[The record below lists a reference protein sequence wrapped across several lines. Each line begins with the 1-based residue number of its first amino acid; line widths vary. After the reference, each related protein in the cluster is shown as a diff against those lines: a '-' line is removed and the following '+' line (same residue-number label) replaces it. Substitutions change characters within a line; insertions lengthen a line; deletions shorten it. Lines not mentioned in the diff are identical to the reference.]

1 MSIPLAD
8 ARPFHHS
15 RPEFTPL
22 GPVLGAEVSGI
33 DLRRPLDT
41 SAVNDI
47 KDALFRHKVLIFR
60 NQDITH
66 AEHIRFGRYFG
77 ELEGHPVTAHVPG
90 HPEILH
96 IEAGD
101 GLKLTDKVLPFLR
114 PANKWHTDVTF
125 REKPSFAG
133 ILRARA
139 LPEIGGDTLFADT
152 SAIYND
158 FPDDIKIR
166 IENLDAEHDILQS
179 FGWRITEDKRTQ
191 LRQEHPPQI
200 HPVVRRHPVTGE
212 RHLFVNHVF
221 TTRIVGLPE
230 EESKELLAYLIDRV
244 KTPEYQVRV
253 RWSPNAITVWDNQ
266 ATQHY
271 AILDYWPAERV
282 MERVTVAGTDRPRR

>member
-1 MSIPLAD
+1 MPAPQAA
-8 ARPFHHS
+8 ARPAPLS
-15 RPEFTPL
+15 RPRFTPL
-22 GPVLGAEVSGI
+22 GPVLGAEVSGV
-33 DLRRPLDT
+33 DLRRPLDST
-41 SAVNDI
+41 AIDDL
-47 KDALFRHKVLIFR
+47 KQALFRHKVLVVR
-60 NQDITH
+60 DQDITH

-101 GLKLTDKVLPFLR
+101 GLKLTDQILPFLR

-133 ILRARA
+133 ILRART
-139 LPEIGGDTLFADT
+139 LPSIGGDTLFADT
-152 SAIYND
+152 AAVYND
-158 FPDDIKIR
+158 LPENVKNR

-179 FGWRITEDKRTQ
+179 FGWRITEEKRAE
-191 LRQEHPPQI
+191 LRREHPPQI

-221 TTRIVGLPE
+221 TTRIIGLPE
-230 EESKELLAYLIDRV
+230 EESKDLLAYLIDRV

-253 RWSPNAITVWDNQ
+253 RWTPNAITVWDNQ

-282 MERVTVAGTDRPRR
+282 MERVTVAGTDRPAR

>member
-1 MSIPLAD
+1 MRPHF
-8 ARPFHHS
+8 AR
-15 RPEFTPL
+15 L

-33 DLRRPLDT
+33 DLRRPLENST
-41 SAVNDI
+41 VSELR
-47 KDALFRHKVLIFR
+47 DALFRHKVLVFR
-60 NQDITH
+60 DQDITH

-77 ELEGHPVTAHVPG
+77 DLEGHPVTAHVPG

-101 GLKLTDKVLPFLR
+101 GLKLTDQVLPFLR

-133 ILRARA
+133 ILRARI
-139 LPEIGGDTLFADT
+139 LPEIGGDTLFTDT
-152 SAIYND
+152 AAIYND
-158 FPDDIKIR
+158 LPSNVKSR
-166 IENLDAEHDILQS
+166 IETLDAEHDILQS
-179 FGWRITEDKRTQ
+179 FGWRITEEKREK

-221 TTRIVGLPE
+221 TTRIIGLPE
-230 EESKELLAYLIDRV
+230 DESRELLAYLIDRV

-253 RWSPNAITVWDNQ
+253 RWTPHAITVWDNQ

-282 MERVTVAGTDRPRR
+282 MERVTVAGTDRPVR